1 MADSVKAFSRVFLT
15 RLLKGLLAIAAFG
28 LLLWV
33 GITVYRHWTYD
44 RHVKKVAV
52 SVTVHPQGAGAICS
66 DARDRPLFVD
76 IVNNSPKTV
85 EEISFRLR
93 AQRKGDTT
101 NLASRRAYNS
111 NKILKPGEAWGGCL
125 PAVLQD
131 GVSVDPLGLEWSV
144 GGRIVTFE

>member
-1 MADSVKAFSRVFLT
+1 MADSVKVFSRTLLT
-15 RLLKGLLAIAAFG
+15 WLLKALLAIAVFG

-33 GITVYRHWTYD
+33 GVTAYEHWTYD

-66 DARDRPLFVD
+66 DAQDRPLYVD
-76 IVNNSPKTV
+76 IVNNSSKTV

-93 AQRKGDTT
+93 AQHKGDTT
-101 NLASRRAYNS
+101 NLASRRAYS
-111 NKILKPGEAWGGCL
+111 SDKILKPGEAWGGCL
-125 PAVLQD
+125 PAALQD
-131 GVSVDPLGLEWSV
+131 GVTVDPLGLEWSV